1 MKNLKENK
9 LRKKLNK
16 NKLSDRQKNIIKRT
30 AVIFIL
36 IIIIAASIFVINKAR
51 ILRVEI
57 RGLNKLNAID
67 IMEESNLS

>member
-67 IMEESNLS
+67 IM